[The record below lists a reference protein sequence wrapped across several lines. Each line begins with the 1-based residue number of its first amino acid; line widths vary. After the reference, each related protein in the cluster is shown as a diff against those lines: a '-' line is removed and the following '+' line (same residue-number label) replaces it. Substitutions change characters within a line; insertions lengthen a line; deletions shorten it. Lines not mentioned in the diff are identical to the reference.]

1 MSNIT
6 IKVFDQP
13 SGTVAGFAT
22 LVSPSGKGRRVA
34 HAYLLADGSVDLSM
48 TKLTRLSLD
57 GLKSQLDELAAFE
70 RQIRETEWSNHPPE
84 RA

>member
-6 IKVFDQP
+6 IRVFDQP
-13 SGTVAGFAT
+13 SGNVAGFAT

-34 HAYLLADGSVDLSM
+34 HAYLLADGSVDLS
-48 TKLTRLSLD
+48 TIKNTRLSLD
-57 GLKSQLDELAAFE
+57 GLQSHLSELAKFE
-70 RQIRETEWSNHPPE
+70 RRIRETEWSNHPAE